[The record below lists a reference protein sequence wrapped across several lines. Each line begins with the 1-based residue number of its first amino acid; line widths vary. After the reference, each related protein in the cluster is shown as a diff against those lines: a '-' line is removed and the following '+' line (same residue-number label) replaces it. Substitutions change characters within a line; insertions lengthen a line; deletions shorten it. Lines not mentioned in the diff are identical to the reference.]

1 MLETAHMLR
10 KVVAGGLLLVAAIG
24 LLGSELAANGAGS
37 ASAEEIVDG
46 LQQNGHTMMAGDLLV
61 RVIEIAREAGDADE
75 LQVLLENDPLIQ
87 ASDLNPGSDI
97 IVSSINAGDCRLS
110 PLLCLFKWDTPDL
123 HCVYDCIG
131 LRGTGA
137 LISRQQEECDF
148 LAGCI
153 LFENCL
159 ALCISLIPYDL
170 KPVIW
175 W

>member
-10 KVVAGGLLLVAAIG
+10 KVIAGGLLLAAATG
-24 LLGSELAANGAGS
+24 LLGSEPAANGAGP

-46 LQQNGHTMMAGDLLV
+46 LRHDGQTMMAGDLLA
-61 RVIEIAREAGDADE
+61 RVMEIAGGAGDAGE
-75 LQVLLENDPLIQ
+75 LQSLLENDPLVQ
-87 ASDLNPGSDI
+87 AGGLIPGSDI
-97 IVSSINAGDCRLS
+97 MVSSTSAGDCHLS

-123 HCVYDCIG
+123 RCVYDCIG
-131 LRGTGA
+131 PRGTGA
-137 LISRQQEECDF
+137 LTCRQQEECDF

-159 ALCISLIPYDL
+159 ALCISITPYDL
-170 KPVIW
+170 QPIIW